1 MPPTLL
7 VTLPDPDP
15 AVATVNANCG
25 VNVAATEIGAAPAA
39 KLHVPVPE
47 HPAPDQPLKTEPAAA
62 TADKV
67 IVVGFV

>member
-7 VTLPDPDP
+7 VTLPDPAP

-25 VNVAATEIGAAPAA
+25 VKVADTATGAAPAA

-47 HPAPDQPLKTEPAAA
+47 HPAPDQPLNTEPAAA
-62 TADKV
+62 AADNV